1 MFHMRVVPVRVEGTT
16 VYARTLR
23 HDEVDDGRRVHAIPG
38 GQITFEEG
46 SLVAEL
52 DHIDD
57 QAESTSSGHV
67 PLTPVLWTWLSI
79 RTDHDE
85 ARTRFLLAA
94 ARRLDTANLLL
105 IEVQGR
111 TDLLKQEGLAGPA
124 IRQNLFE
131 LVGCVEQAVVSL
143 GRAVDMVL
151 KAEDQIGRDVP
162 IPPAVADAA
171 EAVKDIRD
179 AYEHI
184 DERAAGNVW
193 RKPHPDALT
202 IFDWQRLL
210 TEGVIVY
217 GNHELELA
225 EQIPALIA
233 AMRHF
238 FKSAAAD
245 G

>member
-1 MFHMRVVPVRVEGTT
+1 MQTIKPVC
-16 VYARTLR
+16 AHHLR
-23 HDEVDDGRRVHAIPG
+23 KS
-38 GQITFEEG
+38 GQITLEEG
-46 SLVAEL
+46 SLVVEL

-57 QAESTSSGHV
+57 QAQPTSSGHV
-67 PLTPVLWTWLSI
+67 PLTSVLWTWLSI
-79 RTDHDE
+79 GTDHDE

-105 IEVQGR
+105 IEVQER
-111 TDLLKQEGLAGPA
+111 TDRLNQDGLAGPA
-124 IRQNLFE
+124 TRRNLFE
-131 LVGCVEQAVVSL
+131 LVGCVEQAVISL

-151 KAEDQIGRDVP
+151 KARDQIGRDVP
-162 IPPAVADAA
+162 IPQVLTDAA

-193 RKPHPDALT
+193 RRPHPDALT
-202 IFDWQRLL
+202 IFDWRRLL
-210 TEGVIVY
+210 TEDVIVY

-225 EQIPALIA
+225 EQVPALIA
-233 AMRHF
+233 AMRQF
-238 FKSAAAD
+238 FKSAAAN